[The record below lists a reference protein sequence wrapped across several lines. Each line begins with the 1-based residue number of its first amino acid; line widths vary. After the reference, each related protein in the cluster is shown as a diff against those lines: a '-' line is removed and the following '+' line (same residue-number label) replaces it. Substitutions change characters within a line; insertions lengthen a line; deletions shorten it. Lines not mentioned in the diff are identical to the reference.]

1 MVLRVVL
8 ALAFLSTA
16 FWFQLRESSLTK
28 PSFYPIHAVVVTVG
42 FLTIFYAL
50 LLKHVKNLKLFAY
63 LQVIVDIALITGTVY
78 VTGGIV
84 SYLPVLYFISV
95 IGSSILLDK
104 RAGYYAASVSSGAYA
119 ALVYL
124 DFNHL
129 LPLRYKVFFSPY
141 LPEWEDVITTISTN
155 VLGMFVVAYLAG
167 YLAEKTAI
175 MEKELEE
182 KGIDLDRLENLNR
195 LIVDNIPTGI
205 MTLDG
210 ESRITSFNRAAS
222 SITGYSLKDVYY
234 RGVDAVSPEFLKGTK
249 VPPYEAARTEI
260 NIRKKNGPE
269 VCIGFTVS
277 SGQGGEMASIII
289 FQDLTVLKAMEE
301 QIRRDDRLRAL
312 GDLSASLAH
321 EIRNPLA
328 SLSGSVQV
336 LNKGSGVKGEKR
348 HLMEI
353 VLRECERLN
362 SLITDFLLFARPAT
376 KEKPER
382 IDIAELIRE
391 TIKVFTNSPQ
401 AKGID
406 IEDRLTGSL
415 FVEGDRR
422 QMSQVFW
429 NLFLNAADAMK
440 NGGKLTVGSAPKG
453 PAGLFSKPD
462 MEKMGPRQEDR
473 FVEIMVSDTGE
484 GIEQTN
490 LSKVFDPF
498 FSTKTSGTGLG
509 LAIVHRII
517 ESHRGKIYISS
528 VRGKGTTFKIIV
540 PLSPPGAEALAG

>member
-28 PSFYPIHAVVVTVG
+28 PSFYPIHAVVVTVC

-312 GDLSASLAH
+312 GELSASLAH

-440 NGGKLTVGSAPKG
+440 NGGKLTVSSAPKG

-462 MEKMGPRQEDR
+462 MEKMGPRQDDR

>member
-28 PSFYPIHAVVVTVG
+28 PSFYPIHAVVVTVC

-63 LQVIVDIALITGTVY
+63 LQIIVDIALITGTVY

-462 MEKMGPRQEDR
+462 MEKMGPRQKDR

-540 PLSPPGAEALAG
+540 PLSPPGAFAFAG

>member
-28 PSFYPIHAVVVTVG
+28 PSFYPIHAVVVTVC

-63 LQVIVDIALITGTVY
+63 LQIIVDIALITGTVY

-124 DFNHL
+124 DFKHL

-260 NIRKKNGPE
+260 NIRKKNGSE

-312 GDLSASLAH
+312 GELSASLAH

-498 FSTKTSGTGLG
+498 FSTKASGTGLG
-509 LAIVHRII
+509 LAIVHRIV

>member
-28 PSFYPIHAVVVTVG
+28 PSFYPIHAVVVTVC

-462 MEKMGPRQEDR
+462 TEKMGPRQDDR

-498 FSTKTSGTGLG
+498 FSTKASGTGLG

>member
-28 PSFYPIHAVVVTVG
+28 PSFYPIHAVVVTVC

-124 DFNHL
+124 DFKHL

-260 NIRKKNGPE
+260 NIRKKNGPK

-312 GDLSASLAH
+312 GELSASLAH

-440 NGGKLTVGSAPKG
+440 NGGKLTVSSAPKG

-462 MEKMGPRQEDR
+462 MEKMGPRQDDR

-498 FSTKTSGTGLG
+498 FSTKASGTGLG

>member
-28 PSFYPIHAVVVTVG
+28 PSFYPIHAVVVTVC

-260 NIRKKNGPE
+260 NIRKKNGPK

-462 MEKMGPRQEDR
+462 TEKMGPRQEDR

>member
-28 PSFYPIHAVVVTVG
+28 PSFYPIHAVVVTVC

-63 LQVIVDIALITGTVY
+63 LQIIVDIALITGTVY

-124 DFNHL
+124 DFKHL

-260 NIRKKNGPE
+260 NIRKKNGSE

-462 MEKMGPRQEDR
+462 MEKMGPRQKDR

-498 FSTKTSGTGLG
+498 FSTKASGTGLG

>member
-1 MVLRVVL
+1 MNRQGIHSIRSKLLALMVLRVVL

-28 PSFYPIHAVVVTVG
+28 PSFYPIHAVVVTVC

-124 DFNHL
+124 DFKHL

-222 SITGYSLKDVYY
+222 AITGYSVKDVYY

-260 NIRKKNGPE
+260 NIRKKNGPK

-462 MEKMGPRQEDR
+462 TEKMGPRQDDR
-473 FVEIMVSDTGE
+473 FV
-484 GIEQTN
+484 
-490 LSKVFDPF
+490 
-498 FSTKTSGTGLG
+498 
-509 LAIVHRII
+509 
-517 ESHRGKIYISS
+517 
-528 VRGKGTTFKIIV
+528 
-540 PLSPPGAEALAG
+540 

>member
-28 PSFYPIHAVVVTVG
+28 PSFYPIHAVVVTVC

-498 FSTKTSGTGLG
+498 FSTKASGTGLG

-540 PLSPPGAEALAG
+540 PLSPPRVFAFAG

>member
-28 PSFYPIHAVVVTVG
+28 PSFYPIHAVVVTVC

-124 DFNHL
+124 DFKHL

-260 NIRKKNGPE
+260 NIRKKNGPK

>member
-28 PSFYPIHAVVVTVG
+28 PSFYPIHAVVVTVC

-63 LQVIVDIALITGTVY
+63 MQVIVDIALITGTVY

-260 NIRKKNGPE
+260 NIRKKNGPK

-440 NGGKLTVGSAPKG
+440 NGGKLTVSSAPKG

-462 MEKMGPRQEDR
+462 MEKMGPRQDDR

>member
-28 PSFYPIHAVVVTVG
+28 PSFYPIHAVVVTVC

-124 DFNHL
+124 DFKHL

-234 RGVDAVSPEFLKGTK
+234 RGVDAVSPEFLKGAK

-260 NIRKKNGPE
+260 NIRKKNGSE

-277 SGQGGEMASIII
+277 SGQGGEMTGIII

>member
-104 RAGYYAASVSSGAYA
+104 RAGYYAASASGGAYA
-119 ALVYL
+119 ALAYL
-124 DFNHL
+124 DFHHL

-155 VLGMFVVAYLAG
+155 VLGMFVVAYLVG
-167 YLAEKTAI
+167 YLAEKMAI

-234 RGVDAVSPEFLKGTK
+234 RGVDAVSHEFLKGAK

-462 MEKMGPRQEDR
+462 TEKMGPRQEDR

>member
-28 PSFYPIHAVVVTVG
+28 PSFYPIHAVVVTVC

-63 LQVIVDIALITGTVY
+63 LQIIVDIALITGTVY

-260 NIRKKNGPE
+260 NIRKKNGPK

-462 MEKMGPRQEDR
+462 TEKMGPRQDDR

-498 FSTKTSGTGLG
+498 FSTKASGTGLG

>member
-498 FSTKTSGTGLG
+498 FSTKASGTGLG
-509 LAIVHRII
+509 LAIVHRIV

-540 PLSPPGAEALAG
+540 PLSPPRVFAFAG

>member
-28 PSFYPIHAVVVTVG
+28 PSFYPIHAVVVTVC

-260 NIRKKNGPE
+260 NIRKKNGSE

-277 SGQGGEMASIII
+277 SGQGGEMAGIII

-462 MEKMGPRQEDR
+462 TEKMGPRQEDR

-498 FSTKTSGTGLG
+498 FSTKASGTGLG

-540 PLSPPGAEALAG
+540 PLSPPGAFAFAG